1 MNNLELLDWFIDLW
15 DRLCDEYKELYLLSE
30 SAIEKAEYMAKIVEL
45 RMQKGIAT
53 SIKEKLNAT
62 EKENNIVGS

>member
-1 MNNLELLDWFIDLW
+1 MGTIELLDWFIDLW
-15 DRLCDEYKELYLLSE
+15 DNLCSEYMELHNLSRNKT
-30 SAIEKAEYMAKIVEL
+30 EKAEYMAKIVEL
-45 RMQKGIAT
+45 RMQKGIAV